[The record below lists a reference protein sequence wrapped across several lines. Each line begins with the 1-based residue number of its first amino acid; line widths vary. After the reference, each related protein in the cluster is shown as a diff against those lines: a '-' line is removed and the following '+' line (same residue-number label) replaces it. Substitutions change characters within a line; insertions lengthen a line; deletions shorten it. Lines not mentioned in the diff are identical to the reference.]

1 MGTAED
7 SGLLQKPQ
15 QLPFETMGNTQ
26 LWTQCHTLK
35 VRQTNVT
42 LVVVVVVAAVVVVV
56 PAGLY
61 VHHLLW
67 L

>member
-15 QLPFETMGNTQ
+15 QLPFETMENTQ
-26 LWTQCHTLK
+26 LCTQCHTLK
-35 VRQTNVT
+35 VRQTNV
-42 LVVVVVVAAVVVVV
+42 VVVVVV

-61 VHHLLW
+61 MHYLLW